1 MLNHASSLPS
11 APANGSLERARRAA
25 PAILFWAGMLLLAVG
40 WIGNALWRQI
50 GNAPELA
57 LIALALLSAL
67 AAWGLG
73 RLLRCRFTTALLAV
87 WLTTLACCAG
97 FASSVAIML
106 LTAAALAIGSCIVPA
121 RWPAR
126 VALSALVGITLMA
139 GVVGWTLPFPVPRIR
154 LVYLIVLTLIVAWRW
169 RELGAMLRPLPEQWS
184 AAVRATPV
192 AAGAAVMLL
201 GVVSTHA
208 WLPTIMYDDLVYHL
222 GLPAQL
228 ASLGYYQMNAG
239 SNVWALAAWSADVW
253 QGIAWVVADGASRG
267 VVNMLWFAMSE
278 VLLWRLCKELDL
290 GHGLRWL
297 AVALFAST
305 PLLAGTLASM
315 QTEGPTAA
323 VVLGL
328 ALLIQRSERTEARSL
343 VVAGVLFGLLVG
355 LKVSNL
361 WFALPLGLWL
371 LWQSRLRLPWR
382 ALPLAVLAAVVVA
395 GSSYVYAWVLTGNP
409 VLPLFNNIF
418 HSPFY
423 PSANFHDA
431 RWDSGFGAGIVW
443 QIVFHTSDYLEGQ
456 AGAVGFFLIGLAGSF
471 FVALARPNSRALALV
486 AAVAL
491 LLPLA
496 VIQYVRY
503 AAPGIALLIPAMLCG
518 LPALTNAPRH
528 RWMRSAALWLL
539 VVLGGLFL
547 TTAAWQ
553 FKTKALQRWLGGG
566 DIGVYAKYAPSRLI
580 AQVIRHRHGD
590 TARVLMLPG
599 TQPFVAELSG
609 KGFSNSWYDPR
620 VQALLDEP
628 DARQD
633 AAPWLRAIQWT
644 GANLLITSAASTS
657 PGLHDAIAKS
667 HGTLVYATGDLELWQ
682 LRIGSPG
689 VVVGSSG
696 SGLTVAFDTSD
707 TPPRQTLVHG
717 ELTLTCQTHPLV
729 IDWHV
734 RIADGHR
741 LDRRQSIPC
750 ASDGQARAT
759 FDAAAA
765 GKVERFEASA
775 KPASA
780 TGARPRLLASRA
792 RFRVDRAAAND
803 LARKLRRK
811 LAFW

>member
-1 MLNHASSLPS
+1 MLNRASSLPAGS
-11 APANGSLERARRAA
+11 TGGSLERTRRAA
-25 PAILFWAGMLLLAVG
+25 PTILFWAGMLLLAVG

-57 LIALALLSAL
+57 LIALGLFSAI
-67 AAWGLG
+67 AAWVLG
-73 RLLRCRFTTALLAV
+73 RLLRCPFATALLVV
-87 WLTTLACCAG
+87 WLAALACCAG
-97 FASSVAIML
+97 FASSVTIVL
-106 LTAAALAIGSCIVPA
+106 LAVAALAIGSCIVPA

-126 VALSALVGITLMA
+126 VALSALVGIALMV

-169 RELGAMLRPLPEQWS
+169 RELGVMLRPLPGQWS
-184 AAVRATPV
+184 DAVRAAPA
-192 AAGAAVMLL
+192 AAGAAVLML

-228 ASLGYYQMNAG
+228 ASQGYYQMNAG

-253 QGIAWVVADGASRG
+253 QGIAWVVADVESRG
-267 VVNMLWFAMSE
+267 LVNMLWFAVSE
-278 VLLWRLCKELDL
+278 MLLWRLCKELNL

-297 AVALFAST
+297 ALALFAST
-305 PLLAGTLASM
+305 PLLACTLASM
-315 QTEGPTAA
+315 QTEGPTTA

-328 ALLIQRSERTEARSL
+328 ALLIQRSERAEARAL
-343 VVAGVLFGLLVG
+343 VVTGVLFGLLVG
-355 LKVSNL
+355 LKISNL

-371 LWQSRLRLPWR
+371 LWQWRLRLPWR
-382 ALPLAVLAAVVVA
+382 ALPLAVLAGVVVA

-409 VLPLFNNIF
+409 VLPLFNDIF

-423 PSANFHDA
+423 PPANFHDA

-471 FVALARPNSRALALV
+471 FVALTRPNSRALALT
-486 AAVAL
+486 AAVTM

-518 LPALTNAPRH
+518 LPALTDTPRH
-528 RWMRSAALWLL
+528 RWMRSATLWLL

-547 TTAAWQ
+547 TTATWQ
-553 FKTKALQRWLGGG
+553 FKTKALQRWLGSG
-566 DIGVYAKYAPSRLI
+566 DTGVYEKYAPSRLI

-590 TARVLMLPG
+590 TARVLMLPDR
-599 TQPFVAELSG
+599 QPFVAELSG

-620 VQALLDEP
+620 VQALLDKP

-633 AAPWLRAIQWT
+633 ATPWLRAIQWT

-657 PGLHDAIAKS
+657 PGLRDAIAQS
-667 HGTLVYATGDLELWQ
+667 HGTLAYAAGGLQLWQ
-682 LRIGSPG
+682 LRIGTPG

-717 ELTLTCQTHPLV
+717 ELTLACKAHRLV
-729 IDWHV
+729 VDWHV
-734 RIADGHR
+734 RLADGHR

-750 ASDGQARAT
+750 ASDGQARAS
-759 FDAAAA
+759 FDAAVA
-765 GKVERFEASA
+765 GKVEDFDASA

-780 TGARPRLLASRA
+780 TGAHPRLLASRA
-792 RFRVDRAAAND
+792 SFRVDRTAAND